1 MQIIKKYRIYL
12 FLFLASLITVII
24 HEYGHFIMGTILGYN
39 MGFDFN
45 GSRPIVGAISSNTD
59 QLLIVISGVLFTL
72 IQSSIAYYLLIKLNY
87 KRLYYL
93 ILTPFLY
100 RLIPYL
106 LSIFYPNRLVLQDE
120 IKIGN
125 ILNINLYIIPFIII
139 MILFFNCFIANKKYK
154 IGFNQHLK
162 LSFISII
169 SFVIII
175 KLNQILMISL

>member
-45 GSRPIVGAISSNTD
+45 GSRPIGGAISSNTD
-59 QLLIVISGVLFTL
+59 QLLIVISGVFFTL

-93 ILTPFLY
+93 VLTPFLY

-106 LSIFYPNRLVLQDE
+106 LSIFYPNRFLLQDE

-125 ILNINLYIIPFIII
+125 ILDINLYIIPLIILL
-139 MILFFNCFIANKKYK
+139 ILFYNCFIANKKYK
-154 IGFNQHLK
+154 IGFNQNFK
-162 LSFISII
+162 LSFISIV
-169 SFVIII
+169 SFIIII
-175 KLNQILMISL
+175 KLNQILLISL